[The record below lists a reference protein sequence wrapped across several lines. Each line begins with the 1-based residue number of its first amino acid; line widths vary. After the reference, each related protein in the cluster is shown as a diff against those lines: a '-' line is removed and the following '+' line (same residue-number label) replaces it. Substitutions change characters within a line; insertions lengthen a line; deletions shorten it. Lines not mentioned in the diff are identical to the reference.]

1 MKRLLALIL
10 SLIMVLSGMALAN
23 ASEDA
28 LVVGSTT
35 RMSGDFF
42 AGLWSSNTADIDVR
56 ALLHDAHTVSWLAA
70 GNYDTNKNVI
80 SNVSITKDAQGN
92 QIYKFKIQPDLKYSD
107 GSAIT
112 AKDYVFSVLLLS
124 APQIVEL
131 GAANTNYAH
140 LVGWEEYAAEAAV
153 FSGVRL
159 ISDDTFSLTVKAKN
173 LPYFYHLSLVD
184 VAPYP
189 MAVIAPE
196 CDVKDDGEGAYIT
209 GDFTAELLSKTLLNA
224 ETGYVS
230 HPSVV
235 SGAYCLTSYDAAQG
249 VAEFEIN
256 PYYMGNYEGQKPS
269 IQKIVFRCVTNDTFI
284 EEIKSG
290 KLDLVNKV
298 SVASVID
305 EAMAEEGINNTTY
318 PRMGLAYIAFACE
331 EGAKTS
337 SLALRKAVALSLDRE
352 AICEEFIAPHGR
364 VVNAYYGLGQWMAVD
379 KFQHLKTLKSYE
391 LNLEGAEFQ
400 LKKSG
405 YAGDTLKMAI
415 PENNAIANGVVAQLE
430 KNFAKIGLNLEVTV
444 LPMNVLL
451 QHYYRQVERTYDL
464 FFLASNFN
472 YVFDPYLTYH
482 TDDAYQGVWN
492 RSGLKDEQL
501 MKLANAM
508 RRVDASDKDEYKSK
522 WINFQKYWVEV
533 LPAVPLYSN
542 NYFDFYSDKLENYSI
557 NSYST
562 WAQAIISA
570 TMK

>member
-1 MKRLLALIL
+1 MKRLLAMIL
-10 SLIMVLSGMALAN
+10 SLMLVLSGMALAN
-23 ASEDA
+23 ASEDT

-56 ALLHDAHTVSWLAA
+56 VLLHDAHTVSWLEA
-70 GNYDTNKNVI
+70 GNYDTNMNVI
-80 SNVSITKDAQGN
+80 SDVSISADAAGN
-92 QIYKFKIQPDLKYSD
+92 QTYEFKIQPDMKYSD

-124 APQIVEL
+124 APQITEL

-140 LVGWEEYAAEAAV
+140 LLGWDEYAAGEGA
-153 FSGVRL
+153 FTGVRL
-159 ISDDTFSLTVKAKN
+159 IADDTFSLTVKKEN

-196 CDVKDDGEGAYIT
+196 CDVKDDGEGAYII
-209 GDFTAELLSKTLLNA
+209 GDFTAELLNKTLLDA

-235 SGAYCLTSYDAAQG
+235 SGAYCLSSYDAAQG

-256 PYYMGNYEGQKPS
+256 PYYMGNYVGQKPA
-269 IQKIVFRCVTNDTFI
+269 IQKIVYRAVTNDTLV
-284 EEIKSG
+284 EELKNG
-290 KLDLVNKV
+290 TVDLVNKV
-298 SVASVID
+298 SLATVVD
-305 EAMAEEGINNTTY
+305 EALASDIRVSTY
-318 PRMGLAYIAFACE
+318 PRMGLAYLAFACE
-331 EGAKTS
+331 DGAKTS

-352 AICEEFIAPHGR
+352 ALCKEYIGSYGR

-379 KFQHLKTLKSYE
+379 KFQQLKTLKSYE
-391 LNLEGAEFQ
+391 LDLEGAEYQ
-400 LKKSG
+400 AKKSG
-405 YAGDTLKMAI
+405 YAGETLKLAI
-415 PENNAIANGVVAQLE
+415 PENNQIAKGLAAQLE
-430 KNFAKIGLNLEVTV
+430 KNFVKVGLNLEVTE

-451 QHYYRQVERTYDL
+451 QHYYRQVERTYDM

-492 RSGLKDEQL
+492 RSGLKDEHL
-501 MKLANAM
+501 MMLAEKLRQVEAGN
-508 RRVDASDKDEYKSK
+508 KDEYKSK
-522 WINFQKYWVEV
+522 WIAFQKYWVEV

-542 NYFDFYSDKLENYSI
+542 NYFDFYTDALENYSI

-562 WAQAIISA
+562 WAHAILSA
-570 TMK
+570 TLK

>member
-1 MKRLLALIL
+1 MKRLLAMIL

-80 SNVSITKDAQGN
+80 SNVSITTDKQGN
-92 QIYKFKIQPDLKYSD
+92 QTYEFTIQPDLKYSD

-256 PYYMGNYEGQKPS
+256 PYYMEIMRARGLRSRRSFSAASPMIPS
-269 IQKIVFRCVTNDTFI
+269 
-284 EEIKSG
+284 
-290 KLDLVNKV
+290 
-298 SVASVID
+298 
-305 EAMAEEGINNTTY
+305 
-318 PRMGLAYIAFACE
+318 
-331 EGAKTS
+331 
-337 SLALRKAVALSLDRE
+337 
-352 AICEEFIAPHGR
+352 
-364 VVNAYYGLGQWMAVD
+364 
-379 KFQHLKTLKSYE
+379 
-391 LNLEGAEFQ
+391 
-400 LKKSG
+400 LKKSR
-405 YAGDTLKMAI
+405 AESWIWSIRFPL
-415 PENNAIANGVVAQLE
+415 
-430 KNFAKIGLNLEVTV
+430 
-444 LPMNVLL
+444 LP
-451 QHYYRQVERTYDL
+451 
-464 FFLASNFN
+464 
-472 YVFDPYLTYH
+472 
-482 TDDAYQGVWN
+482 
-492 RSGLKDEQL
+492 
-501 MKLANAM
+501 
-508 RRVDASDKDEYKSK
+508 
-522 WINFQKYWVEV
+522 
-533 LPAVPLYSN
+533 
-542 NYFDFYSDKLENYSI
+542 
-557 NSYST
+557 
-562 WAQAIISA
+562 
-570 TMK
+570 